1 MSGFNVA
8 HSFMPSNISSN
19 TILSSS
25 SSSLPSSSSDNTG
38 KIRTSVAGSSNE
50 SSSSSSSLRSMAFR
64 TIKGSNSPS
73 TCKYK
78 HFSPTF
84 FSSFFSSSGDAC
96 TANDSIACTQTL
108 LKYIWNTFHDVS
120 SLSSSSRENS
130 TRSEVN
136 ERNPSTASFPIRMD
150 TLFLKV

>member
-1 MSGFNVA
+1 MSGFNRA
-8 HSFMPSNISSN
+8 HSFMRSNISSN

-25 SSSLPSSSSDNTG
+25 SSLPSSSSDNNG

-84 FSSFFSSSGDAC
+84 FSSFFSSSEDAC
-96 TANDSIACTQTL
+96 TTNDSIACTQTL
-108 LKYIWNTFHDVS
+108 LKYIWNTFQVLSS
-120 SLSSSSRENS
+120 SLSSSRENS
-130 TRSEVN
+130 KRSEVN